1 MRRKTIPSESTG
13 EPIRLARFLAMSG
26 VGSRRHCEEYIVTG
40 RVTVDRETVTDLGRR
55 IDPATQ
61 KVCLDG
67 ERIKP
72 QRHVYFMLNKPVG
85 VLCTHHDPQGRPRVI
100 DLFPGI
106 HERLFTVGRLD
117 ESSSGLL
124 IVTNDG
130 ALAQHL
136 AHPRFRVPKVYR
148 VLVAGVPSDET
159 LRQIQDGLYFAEGR
173 FQAHTAR
180 RLRVKGQSSVLEL
193 TLLEGQNREIRRLLA
208 RAGHKVMRLER
219 VALGPLRLGDLAPG
233 EYRPLFPPELA
244 ALREIVAERGST
256 RPRRN
261 RKAAGRRTSAGSRRS
276 AGRASRGNRR
286 RSSHRELPEE

>member
-1 MRRKTIPSESTG
+1 
-13 EPIRLARFLAMSG
+13 MSG
-26 VGSRRHCEEYIVTG
+26 AGSRRHCEEYVVTG
-40 RVTVDRETVTDLGRR
+40 RVTVDGETVTDLGRR
-55 IDPATQ
+55 IDPARQ

-67 ERIKP
+67 ERVKP
-72 QRHVYFMLNKPVG
+72 QRHLYFLLNKPTG
-85 VLCTHHDPQGRPRVI
+85 VLCTHHDPQGRPRVV

-124 IVTNDG
+124 LVTNDG
-130 ALAQHL
+130 ELAQHL

-148 VLVAGVPSDET
+148 VLVAGVLADET
-159 LRQIQDGLYFAEGR
+159 LRQIQEGLYFAEGK

-233 EYRPLFPPELA
+233 EYRRLLPQELS
-244 ALREIVAERGST
+244 ALRELIAQRGAS
-256 RPRRN
+256 RPRG
-261 RKAAGRRTSAGSRRS
+261 KKSGGRRKPVGGPSRHKRS
-276 AGRASRGNRR
+276 RPR
-286 RSSHRELPEE
+286 RELPEE